1 MTYEQTIELIKR
13 TASAHPKVA
22 TFYYGSVLELN
33 EHRNWKYPVV
43 ILSPRITTSP
53 NGMYQFSFVMW
64 YVDKMARDRRDY
76 IAIQSTAIT
85 TLTDIG
91 LKIDEGEHL
100 SITKATTSVFD
111 NRFNDICAGAMCD
124 MDILTPAEVCADF
137 EIE

>member
-1 MTYEQTIELIKR
+1 MTYEQTIELIKS
-13 TASAHPKVA
+13 TSLAHPKVT
-22 TFYYGSVLELN
+22 TFYYGSVLKLN
-33 EHRNWKYPVV
+33 ERRDWKYPVI

-76 IAIQSTAIT
+76 IAIQSIAVS

-91 LKIDEGEHL
+91 LKIDEDAHL

-124 MDILTPAEVCADF
+124 MDILTPAEICADF